1 MLDLPFV
8 LGGSGVGYRM
18 GDLYRVARLGDSIG
32 CDDDSNP
39 DETDGVPTG
48 ALGRVEWSVGIDC
61 WVGMYFCWPWGLQSP
76 A

>member
-1 MLDLPFV
+1 MLDLSFV

-48 ALGRVEWSVGIDC
+48 ALGRVE
-61 WVGMYFCWPWGLQSP
+61 
-76 A
+76 